1 MIPAPLNKNYPV
13 NSSTADDSSATPF
26 ISADEQTPREHETAK
41 PGIGDSLTLNLKPR
55 QIAMLLVAL
64 VFLLIKSYESL
75 HAYFIAN
82 PQVWNAL
89 LGSGAAAGLTALGA
103 LGVFFTRR
111 ISVKAQDVMLGYG
124 GGVMLAASVFSL
136 IIPAMDAAQA
146 IGYAKHASVLLAA
159 TGIMLGGLFV
169 LALNHVIPH
178 QHFLAMASDQANPG
192 RTSRIWLFVMAV
204 TIHNFPEGLAIGV
217 GFGGEDMGKAVA
229 LATGIGIQD
238 IPEGLVVALA
248 LRTLGYSPWKSAAAG
263 ILSGLVEPIGGV
275 LGAMATGVST
285 TALPWALAGA
295 GGAMLFVISHEVIP
309 ESHRQGHESQ
319 ATLGL
324 LAGFVTMM
332 LLDVILG

>member
-1 MIPAPLNKNYPV
+1 MIV
-13 NSSTADDSSATPF
+13 
-26 ISADEQTPREHETAK
+26 
-41 PGIGDSLTLNLKPR
+41 
-55 QIAMLLVAL
+55 VAL
-64 VFLLIKSYESL
+64 AFLVFKSYESL
-75 HAYFIAN
+75 HTYFAAN
-82 PQVWNAL
+82 PRVWQAL
-89 LGSGAAAGLTALGA
+89 LASSAAAGLTALGA

-136 IIPAMDAAQA
+136 IIPAMNAAQS
-146 IGYAKHASVLLAA
+146 IGYGKSASVFLAA

-169 LALNHVIPH
+169 LALNHLIPH
-178 QHFLAMASDQANPG
+178 QHFLAMASDRVSAA

-217 GFGGEDMGKAVA
+217 GFGGEDVGKAVA

-248 LRTLGYSPWKSAAAG
+248 LRTLGYSAWKSAAAG
-263 ILSGLVEPIGGV
+263 ILSGMVEPIGGV
-275 LGAMATGVST
+275 LGALATGVSA

-332 LLDVILG
+332 LLDVLLG

>member
-1 MIPAPLNKNYPV
+1 MIPAPLNKNFPLQT
-13 NSSTADDSSATPF
+13 STSDDAAAPSPSPDNGVQHPP
-26 ISADEQTPREHETAK
+26 SDAK
-41 PGIGDSLTLNLKPR
+41 PDLGDSLTLNLKPR
-55 QIAMLLVAL
+55 QIVMLLVAL
-64 VFLLIKSYESL
+64 VFLAIKSYESL

-82 PQVWNAL
+82 PHVWNAL
-89 LGSGAAAGLTALGA
+89 LGSSAAAGLTALGA
-103 LGVFFTRR
+103 LGVLFTRR

-146 IGYAKHASVLLAA
+146 IGYARNASVLLAA

-178 QHFLAMASDQANPG
+178 QHFLAMANDQSNPA
-192 RTSRIWLFVMAV
+192 RTTRIWLFVMAV

-248 LRTLGYSPWKSAAAG
+248 LRTLGYSPMKAAAAG

-275 LGAMATGVST
+275 LGAMATGVSA

-332 LLDVILG
+332 LLDVMLG

>member
-1 MIPAPLNKNYPV
+1 MIPAPLNKNFP
-13 NSSTADDSSATPF
+13 AKSSASDDAT
-26 ISADEQTPREHETAK
+26 ALVEAHAK
-41 PGIGDSLTLNLKPR
+41 PAAGVDTDLGDSLTLNLKPR
-55 QIAMLLVAL
+55 HIVTLVVAM
-64 VFLLIKSYESL
+64 VFVLIKSYETL
-75 HAYFIAN
+75 HAYFTGN
-82 PQVWNAL
+82 PHVWAAL
-89 LGSGAAAGLTALGA
+89 LGSSAAAGLTALGA

-111 ISVKAQDVMLGYG
+111 LSVKAQDVMLGYG

-146 IGYAKHASVLLAA
+146 IGYTKNASVFLAA

-169 LALNHVIPH
+169 LALNHLIPH
-178 QHFLAMASDQANPG
+178 QHFLAMASDRHSAA

-217 GFGGEDMGKAVA
+217 SFGGEDFGKAVA

-248 LRTLGYSPWKSAAAG
+248 LRSLGYSPAKSAAAG

-275 LGAMATGVST
+275 LGALATGVSA